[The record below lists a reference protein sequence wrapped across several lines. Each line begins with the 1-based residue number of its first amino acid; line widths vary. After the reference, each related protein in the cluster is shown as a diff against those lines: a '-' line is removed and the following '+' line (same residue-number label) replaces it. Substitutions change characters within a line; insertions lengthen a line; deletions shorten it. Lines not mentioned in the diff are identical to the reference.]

1 MQNQPNSADVQIRD
15 AISPA
20 EIAEVRALFVEYSQ
34 SLEVDLCF
42 QNFNAELA
50 SLPGAYA
57 PPSGCLLYCTI
68 DDRVAGCIALRKI
81 DDSTC
86 EMKRLYIRP
95 EFRGHG
101 LGQVL
106 VTEILDR
113 ARKLGYRTMRL
124 DTLPGMMDSAI
135 RLYREFGFY
144 EIAPYYDNPN
154 RGTLYMQIN
163 L

>member
-1 MQNQPNSADVQIRD
+1 M
-15 AISPA
+15 
-20 EIAEVRALFVEYSQ
+20 L
-34 SLEVDLCF
+34 L
-42 QNFNAELA
+42 
-50 SLPGAYA
+50 
-57 PPSGCLLYCTI
+57 PSGCLLYCTI

-81 DDSTC
+81 DDTTC
-86 EMKRLYIRP
+86 EMKRLYLRP

-106 VTEILDR
+106 ITEILDR
-113 ARKLGYRTMRL
+113 ARKLGYRRMRL

-144 EIAPYYDNPN
+144 ETAPYYDNPN
-154 RGTLYMQIN
+154 AGTLYMQID